1 MLPRELT
8 GKSGPE
14 GRDWRTLPDEDK
26 DDGEGEGYNENS
38 AVHEDA
44 PELDDRED
52 SILEQEATDQMY

>member
-14 GRDWRTLPDEDK
+14 DK
-26 DDGEGEGYNENS
+26 DDGEGEGHNENT

-52 SILEQEATDQMY
+52 SILEQDATDHMY